1 MVVDVVTWKLITPK
15 KEFDFVCASAEEKDD
30 WFRCIRYTMEG
41 TIPPVFVDV
50 RHAVSLCYIAVLIDD
65 DMCTFLSLSLIC
77 GMCRGFG
84 RLLHRCFPTSWPST
98 KSSVLASRQL
108 LRSATTMQPFATG
121 CRS

>member
-65 DMCTFLSLSLIC
+65 DMCTFLSLL
-77 GMCRGFG
+77 
-84 RLLHRCFPTSWPST
+84 
-98 KSSVLASRQL
+98 SVECVGGLVASCIVASRRVGQVP
-108 LRSATTMQPFATG
+108 RAPCSHRG
-121 CRS
+121 SC